1 MHFEGEFKVPG
12 KPADVIR
19 RFADVPRMAGCMPG
33 AVLEPQAEDGSWP
46 GGMVVAFG
54 PKKIKFKGKASVD
67 FDFDALT
74 GSVHGR
80 GTADMRAARIG
91 VKVSFALR
99 DDPDAAT
106 ETTIVKIVSDA
117 ELGGVLADFARTG
130 GIAVANVIMADF
142 AKRAAAEFAKDVPV
156 AEPAGDAPATAAQDA
171 ASPAGSSAGPAAGSA
186 TEAPAGATATPAGTV
201 PDSRAGTA
209 TDSRAG
215 TATEP
220 AARTDGSAATSPAV
234 GTAAPAPVQPVAA
247 RPAASPTSPLPE
259 PAAPLQAGNLLWI
272 VIKAY
277 LARIGRIF
285 GLGGR

>member
-33 AVLEPQAEDGSWP
+33 AVLEPQAEDGTWP

-54 PKKIKFKGKASVD
+54 PKKIKFKGKATVD

-74 GSVHGR
+74 GAVHGR
-80 GTADMRAARIG
+80 GAADMRAARIG

-99 DDPDAAT
+99 DDPDADRA
-106 ETTIVKIVSDA
+106 TTIVKIVSDA

-142 AKRAAAEFAKDVPV
+142 AKRAADEFAKDDVPEPEPVV
-156 AEPAGDAPATAAQDA
+156 A
-171 ASPAGSSAGPAAGSA
+171 
-186 TEAPAGATATPAGTV
+186 
-201 PDSRAGTA
+201 
-209 TDSRAG
+209 
-215 TATEP
+215 
-220 AARTDGSAATSPAV
+220 
-234 GTAAPAPVQPVAA
+234 AAPAEAVAAATPVEPPPAPPVQPAM
-247 RPAASPTSPLPE
+247 TQ
-259 PAAPLQAGNLLWI
+259 PAAPIQASGLVWV

-277 LARIGRIF
+277 LARIGRMF
-285 GLGGR
+285 GIGRN